1 MRHQVRLDELYRQR
15 TCSRHSELRND
26 PFDLEQPLWR
36 CDVCVLLV
44 RDDPLQLAGG
54 LAYQTHSFWSA
65 RESMT
70 QTAAG
75 AAGRR
80 DAYSIILFNES
91 PSRVVENDYT
101 SDANGLLNY
110 CLRFPA
116 DGGTNFAAALQA
128 AQSVMEAPERTP
140 VIIFLSDGECPIR
153 DDQIYPI
160 CQRAVA
166 LGYVSRPRYCTANN
180 D

>member
-1 MRHQVRLDELYRQR
+1 MDVTASLFLIGTSTGTQPQLTLMRHQVRLDELYRQR

-36 CDVCVLLV
+36 CDVCVLQV

-128 AQSVMEAPERTP
+128 AQSVMEAHVGVGSGLR
-140 VIIFLSDGECPIR
+140 LN
-153 DDQIYPI
+153 
-160 CQRAVA
+160 
-166 LGYVSRPRYCTANN
+166 LGACAE
-180 D
+180 